1 MLNRNTNKTELG
13 MIRTLANAEEYA
25 RKAER
30 ELINNMFMPLN
41 EEENKKVFLE
51 GGKKIVTAKEDIKE
65 IKEKKI
71 NELIDK
77 YKQKKQY
84 SFSEKEYAKTYI
96 ELYLKSKV
104 VRNWFEVIRTSEKT
118 CKIIDRYTKVD
129 LLETDI
135 QIADMI
141 IKDTF

>member
-1 MLNRNTNKTELG
+1 MNKTIDKTELG
-13 MIRTLANAEEYA
+13 VIRALANTEEYT
-25 RKAER
+25 RKAEK
-30 ELINNMFMPLN
+30 ELISNMFMPLN
-41 EEENKKVFLE
+41 EEENKKVFLDS
-51 GGKKIVTAKEDIKE
+51 GKRIVTAKEDIQA
-65 IKEKKI
+65 IKEKKTK
-71 NELIDK
+71 ELIDK
-77 YKQKKQY
+77 YKQNEQC
-84 SFSEKEYAKTYI
+84 SFSDKEYTKTYI

>member
-1 MLNRNTNKTELG
+1 
-13 MIRTLANAEEYA
+13 
-25 RKAER
+25 
-30 ELINNMFMPLN
+30 MPLN
-41 EEENKKVFLE
+41 EEENKKVFLDS
-51 GGKKIVTAKEDIKE
+51 GKRIVTAKEDIQA

-71 NELIDK
+71 KELIDK
-77 YKQKKQY
+77 YKQNEQY
-84 SFSEKEYAKTYI
+84 SFSEKEYTKTYI